1 MVPQRG
7 LTEDGVDRSERQAR
21 PEPES
26 TPVNETSPGGAPTGS
41 PPSASSTSVRPPLRR
56 PREGRLIAGVAAGV
70 AEHVGMDVAI
80 VRILF
85 VVATVFT
92 SGLGVAAYALA
103 WIFIPEQ
110 AADDPT
116 ALPAPANREL
126 AGRDPLFW
134 VGIGLL
140 VLGAV
145 ALLGRPGFSPF
156 LPWLRPDRGVLIPL
170 VVIAFGIALWRA
182 GEGRQRP
189 TSPPAPPVPPSP
201 HQPTSAWQPVGSSSP
216 YRSSEETAVN
226 DETTRPPDP
235 EADRDTTVLPRPAD
249 PNVPPPGFSPPP
261 GGTPPGGT
269 AHGGP
274 PSGAVPPTPVAQGP
288 AWSPPPVPP
297 RESAVLVRS
306 TLGLA
311 LVTAGVLWLLRVAD
325 VITLGTGRIVS
336 AALLVIGIG
345 LLVGTFVGRGR
356 GLIGA
361 GVVLLPIVVIAE
373 LLYPMNFELADY
385 RQGVGEHV
393 AVPTTLDDLEASYQL
408 GAGTLTVDL
417 RELELTGDRRV
428 SVQVGFGEAVVLV
441 PDDVTVEVTAQVAGG
456 ELVLF
461 DRTSSGLALDRT
473 VIDEVDDEV
482 GRLEL
487 DVQVGFGEAN
497 VRRVPA
503 ATTDN

>member
-1 MVPQRG
+1 
-7 LTEDGVDRSERQAR
+7 
-21 PEPES
+21 
-26 TPVNETSPGGAPTGS
+26 
-41 PPSASSTSVRPPLRR
+41 
-56 PREGRLIAGVAAGV
+56 
-70 AEHVGMDVAI
+70 
-80 VRILF
+80 
-85 VVATVFT
+85 
-92 SGLGVAAYALA
+92 
-103 WIFIPEQ
+103 
-110 AADDPT
+110 
-116 ALPAPANREL
+116 
-126 AGRDPLFW
+126 
-134 VGIGLL
+134 
-140 VLGAV
+140 
-145 ALLGRPGFSPF
+145 
-156 LPWLRPDRGVLIPL
+156 
-170 VVIAFGIALWRA
+170 
-182 GEGRQRP
+182 
-189 TSPPAPPVPPSP
+189 
-201 HQPTSAWQPVGSSSP
+201 
-216 YRSSEETAVN
+216 
-226 DETTRPPDP
+226 
-235 EADRDTTVLPRPAD
+235 
-249 PNVPPPGFSPPP
+249 
-261 GGTPPGGT
+261 
-269 AHGGP
+269 
-274 PSGAVPPTPVAQGP
+274 
-288 AWSPPPVPP
+288 
-297 RESAVLVRS
+297 VLVRS

-325 VITLGTGRIVS
+325 VITLGTGRILS

-393 AVPTTLDDLEASYQL
+393 AVPSSLDDLEGSYQL

-497 VRRVPA
+497 VRRA
-503 ATTDN
+503 SISTTTDR